1 MRLEGG
7 LQHGAQGAAAIAG
20 PVASILSLALA
31 PAAARIVQ
39 GDLMLHWAVPCPARS
54 SRIDLIDIAPKMK
67 IVSEEL
73 KKKRGEKINLF
84 ICYKRTREIFLQ
96 IQKMIITN
104 INRYVLVVVVV
115 VVVVAVVVK
124 ETKKMTE
131 AEVDYFQYGRDFTL
145 ELPSLVYSREP
156 SARLPT
162 ATFHE
167 KEQYAI
173 TKLYIIKNYLK

>member
-67 IVSEEL
+67 ILSEEL

-84 ICYKRTREIFLQ
+84 IVIKGP
-96 IQKMIITN
+96 
-104 INRYVLVVVVV
+104 
-115 VVVVAVVVK
+115 
-124 ETKKMTE
+124 
-131 AEVDYFQYGRDFTL
+131 GRFFCKF
-145 ELPSLVYSREP
+145 R
-156 SARLPT
+156 
-162 ATFHE
+162 
-167 KEQYAI
+167 K
-173 TKLYIIKNYLK
+173 